1 MAGGVRGD
9 SRTPAGFIVVP
20 LEAGLNRIA
29 LQPRLSPVR
38 QALIGL
44 NILLLAAGA
53 GALIWSRRKT

>member
-1 MAGGVRGD
+1 
-9 SRTPAGFIVVP
+9 
-20 LEAGLNRIA
+20 
-29 LQPRLSPVR
+29 LQPRLSPLR